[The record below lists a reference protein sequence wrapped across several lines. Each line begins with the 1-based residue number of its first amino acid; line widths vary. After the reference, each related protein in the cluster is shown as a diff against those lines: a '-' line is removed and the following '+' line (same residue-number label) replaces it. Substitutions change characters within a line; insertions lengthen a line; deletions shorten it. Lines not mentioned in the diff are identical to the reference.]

1 MFGFLLTS
9 GIAVGSLYALIALS
23 IVILYKASSV
33 VSFAHGEQMMLAG
46 YFIYAFHVIANIGYA
61 PAAVLA
67 VAGAAGL
74 GVLTF
79 YAGFRPLIGQSM
91 MSILIAPPG
100 IPFIMRGVA
109 RFFGGGSGEYPA
121 LPPVASPMPIE
132 FASVA
137 ILPQQLVVVVATV
150 CILVAFSLF
159 FSYTRMGKWM
169 QATAGNMKTARLV
182 GIPVERVLLTT
193 FALAGGISGAA
204 AVLMAPLTMIYP
216 DMGFL
221 LFLKGFAAA
230 ILGGLASLR
239 GAVIGGLVL
248 GLIEQFGAGY
258 VHTGLQ
264 ELSAFLVIMIM
275 LVIKPQGLLGGP
287 AARRV

>member
-1 MFGFLLTS
+1 MFNYLLTS

-46 YFIYAFHVIANIGYA
+46 YFIYTLHVTMHFAYA
-61 PAAVLA
+61 PAALFA

-74 GVLTF
+74 GILTF

-91 MSILIAPPG
+91 MSILLATLG
-100 IPFIMRGVA
+100 ISFIMKGVA
-109 RFFGGGSGEYPA
+109 RYFWGGAGEFLA
-121 LPPVASPMPIE
+121 VPPILSPMPIE
-132 FASVA
+132 FASFA
-137 ILPQQLVVVVATV
+137 IMPQQIAVIVSAA
-150 CILVAFSLF
+150 CILVAFTLF
-159 FSYTRMGKWM
+159 FSYSRMGKWM
-169 QATAGNMKTARLV
+169 QAAAGNLKTARLV
-182 GIPVERVLLTT
+182 GIPVERVFLTT
-193 FALAGGISGAA
+193 FAVGAAISGAA

-230 ILGGLASLR
+230 VLGGLTSLR
-239 GAVIGGLVL
+239 GAVLGGLVL
-248 GLIEQFGAGY
+248 GLIEQLGAGY

-264 ELSAFLVIMIM
+264 ELSAFLVIMVM
-275 LVIKPQGLLGGP
+275 LVVKPRGPLGGP
-287 AARRV
+287 EARRV